1 MVLRLFRSSP
11 APEAKRRASADPLLG
26 LARAAKGGDS
36 AATRTLVVSV
46 TPVLLR
52 AGRGVLGVGHPDVE
66 DTVQEAAL
74 GFVQALGEYREDC
87 SVLHYAT
94 RIGALTALAHRRR
107 LRARGE
113 GLHQELDLDAP
124 STCDSPAEALLAAH
138 RRRILRQLTD
148 ELPQAQTE
156 ALLLHC
162 MLGMSVEE
170 VAQTSGAPQNTVKSR
185 LRLAKEALRARIEAD
200 LALRELLGVEP

>member
-1 MVLRLFRSSP
+1 VLRLFRSSP
-11 APEAKRRASADPLLG
+11 APEAKRRTSADPLLV
-26 LARAAKGGDS
+26 LARAAKGGD
-36 AATRTLVVSV
+36 AAALRTLVVSV

-52 AGRGVLGVGHPDVE
+52 AGRGVLGVSHPDVE
-66 DTVQEAAL
+66 DTAQEAAL
-74 GFVQALGEYREDC
+74 GFVRALAEYREDS

-107 LRARGE
+107 LKARGE

-170 VAQTSGAPQNTVKSR
+170 VAQACGAPQNTIKSR

-200 LALRELLGVEP
+200 LTLHDLLGVEP